1 MPPIRDRHCS
11 ACGTA
16 YPEPLRYPRKCLNA
30 ACGMEVWANPIPVG
44 VVLLPVIDGG
54 RTGLL
59 VLRRGIEPRKG
70 FLALVG
76 GFLEEHETWQQGSAR
91 EMREEVGVTIDP
103 ATLALFDAVSTE
115 PRPNRILM
123 FSTAPSV
130 PREALAAFVPSHEST
145 ERGVVFG
152 PDGLDEVCA
161 FPLHAKAARRWFAT
175 QNITGPHDFT
185 AM

>member
-1 MPPIRDRHCS
+1 
-11 ACGTA
+11 
-16 YPEPLRYPRKCLNA
+16 
-30 ACGMEVWANPIPVG
+30 MEVWANPIPVG